1 MRSARLLGIVLAAA
15 FAGAVLHFFGLEFQG
30 GDVYP
35 EYSSLRSD
43 PLGAKLLYDTL
54 ARVPGIHV
62 ARNFATLDE
71 IAPGSAVLMLGWD
84 PAAAAGEADTLERAA
99 ARGLRIVVA
108 LRAGQ
113 DVKTDV
119 FAKKWPLRL
128 GTDAD
133 RGRVHRLYFTETG
146 DWTATDRI
154 GRKILAIEKPFGK
167 GAIAIWAESD
177 DFANQ
182 STASMDRFESVS
194 RAIGPAGEVVFDE
207 QHFGMR
213 ESGTVIGLAR
223 RFRLT
228 GFALG
233 LGLCAALMLWRAGSP
248 FPPLDQHPADRHSG
262 RTAHAGLV
270 TLLRRNIPPSQ
281 VAGLCWQ
288 EWLSSHRLEIAPE
301 LAGRAAAILSKS
313 ANPIDAIRD
322 IQSALQ
328 SKGEI

>member
-1 MRSARLLGIVLAAA
+1 MKSARLLGIVLAAA

-54 ARVPGIHV
+54 ARVPGSRV
-62 ARNFATLDE
+62 ARNFAALDE
-71 IAPGSAVLMLGWD
+71 IAPATAVLMLGWD
-84 PAAAAGEADTLERAA
+84 PAAVAAEADTLERAA

-113 DVKTDV
+113 DLKMDV

-128 GTDAD
+128 GSDAD

-154 GRKILAIEKPFGK
+154 GRKILAVEKPFGK

-182 STASMDRFESVS
+182 STASMDRFETVT
-194 RAIGPAGEVVFDE
+194 RAIGAANDVVFDE

-248 FPPLDQHPADRHSG
+248 FPPLDPPPAERHSG

-270 TLLRRNIPPSQ
+270 SLLRRNIPQ
-281 VAGLCWQ
+281 TEVAGLCWQ
-288 EWLSSHRLEIAPE
+288 EWLSSHSRQIAPE
-301 LAGRAAAILSKS
+301 RAGRAAAVLRDSV
-313 ANPIDAIRD
+313 NPVDAIRQ

-328 SKGEI
+328 SKGEL